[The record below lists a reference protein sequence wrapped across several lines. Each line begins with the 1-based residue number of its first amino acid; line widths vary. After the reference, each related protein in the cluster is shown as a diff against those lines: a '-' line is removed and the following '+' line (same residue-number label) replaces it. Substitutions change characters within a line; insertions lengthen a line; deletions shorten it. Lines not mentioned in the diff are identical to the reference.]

1 MHSLRP
7 DAIARQGEAR
17 QVLRVSPGA
26 RDLRGCSPDALMG
39 GFPGTAEDA
48 FMPAEEPLALA
59 VETWSEERL
68 EW

>member
-1 MHSLRP
+1 
-7 DAIARQGEAR
+7 
-17 QVLRVSPGA
+17 
-26 RDLRGCSPDALMG
+26 MG